1 MDRDELAAWLTLQ
14 QCPGIGPVKFRAIA
28 ESVDFDLP
36 QLLHL
41 DRNSLAAAGL
51 KPEQISALKNPPD
64 EFIDNTFE
72 WLNAGEQHHL
82 LTLNSPDYPELLR
95 EIHSAPPLLYAL
107 GRVELLATPQIAIIG
122 SRNCSPGGAR
132 SAQDFA
138 SVLTQS
144 GFTITSGMALGI
156 DSHAHRGALDA
167 NGDTIAVIGTGIDR
181 IYPSRNKKLAHE
193 IAEAGLIVSD
203 LPLGAPPNREN
214 FPRRNRIISGLSLAT
229 LVVEATRNSGSLI
242 TARLGLEQGREVFA
256 IPGSIHNPQVKGCH
270 QLIRQGAK
278 LVEQASDIIED
289 LGSLL
294 GVIAQHSESSNN
306 DDAAASSTLDEDYQR
321 LLEQIGYDPVPIE
334 TLLQRSGL
342 TIDQLSSML
351 LILELQDH
359 IQTAPGGLYMRC

>member
-28 ESVDFDLP
+28 ESIGFDLR
-36 QLLHL
+36 QLLQL
-41 DRNSLAAAGL
+41 DRHSLAAAGL
-51 KPEQISALKNPPD
+51 KPEQINAIKNPPD
-64 EFIDNTFE
+64 AVIKGCFE
-72 WLNAGEQHHL
+72 WLDASPQHHL
-82 LTLNSPDYPELLR
+82 LTQNSPDYPELLR
-95 EIHSAPPLLYAL
+95 ELHNAPPLLYAI
-107 GRVELLATPQIAIIG
+107 GRLELLSSPQIAIIG
-122 SRNCSPGGAR
+122 SRNCSPGGAS
-132 SAQDFA
+132 SALDFSA
-138 SVLTQS
+138 VLAQS

-167 NGDTIAVIGTGIDR
+167 NGNTIAVIGTGIDR

-193 IAEAGLIVSD
+193 IAAAGLVVSD

-294 GVIAQHSESSNN
+294 GLMAQHSEAP
-306 DDAAASSTLDEDYQR
+306 DKAPPPTELDEDYQR